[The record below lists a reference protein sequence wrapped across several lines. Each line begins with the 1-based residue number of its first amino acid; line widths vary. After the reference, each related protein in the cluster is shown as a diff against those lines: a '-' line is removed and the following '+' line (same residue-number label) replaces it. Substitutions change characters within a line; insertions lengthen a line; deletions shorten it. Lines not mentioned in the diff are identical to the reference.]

1 MNAPRSWAALAAI
14 ALLPTTLGLG
24 SGIAQAET
32 NPTYFSNP
40 NGTLE
45 VIYSGGGLALYAT
58 VIDTSNPPGAT
69 EFCHYHAVGVMST
82 PAFSHDADTMVTG
95 PHPSAPV
102 TIIFQQLGGTYSV
115 NVTCNGTGNSAS
127 YSPVVY

>member
-1 MNAPRSWAALAAI
+1 MKATRTRAACAAI
-14 ALLPTTLGLG
+14 ALLPAMLAVGTGT
-24 SGIAQAET
+24 AQAET
-32 NPTYFSNP
+32 TPTYFTNP
-40 NGTLE
+40 NGTLQ
-45 VIYSGGGLALYAT
+45 VIYSGGGMAIYAT
-58 VIDTSNPPGAT
+58 VIDTANPPGVT

-95 PHPSAPV
+95 AHPSAPM